1 MSFWTKFK
9 RRTRSQEKTAA
20 AAITSLADLVI
31 TEEEKTAAASNATS
45 TTVGVTDDIIE
56 DSNGRQF
63 TINEKGVWQKVR
75 SDAQV
80 ADPTGQSGKYL
91 TTDGVN
97 TSWGTI
103 DMSSKLDVGAKAA
116 DSNLLDGLDS
126 SQFLGVS
133 AKAADSNLLDGL
145 NSTQFLRSD
154 TTDTFSGTLNV
165 HGDIYLTGPATTS
178 NQNRQI
184 VFPAFDKEGTTDPSD
199 TAFIRHT
206 TNVGN
211 SSGSVLMFSS
221 QNDSNDGFYFSAN
234 GSSRAHFQ
242 CQISSS
248 NNVTSYYSDE
258 RLKTKT
264 GNIENALDKVESLDA
279 FYYVENELARELGYT
294 NEEQQVALSAQD
306 VQKVMPEVVTLA
318 PVDSIINEDGKLV
331 SKSGENYLTVD
342 YAKMVPLLVQAIK
355 ELKAEIDELKGS
367 K

>member
-97 TSWGTI
+97 TSWGTV
-103 DMSSKLDVGAKAA
+103 DL
-116 DSNLLDGLDS
+116 
-126 SQFLGVS
+126 
-133 AKAADSNLLDGL
+133 
-145 NSTQFLRSD
+145 STRLS
-154 TTDTFSGTLNV
+154 TSGGTLTGNLTISKDGATIYMGGQGGP
-165 HGDIYLTGPATTS
+165 HGI
-178 NQNRQI
+178 N
-184 VFPAFDKEGTTDPSD
+184 
-199 TAFIRHT
+199 FIDDNAETRW
-206 TNVGN
+206 
-211 SSGSVLMFSS
+211 
-221 QNDSNDGFYFSAN
+221 GFYYRTSPDTITFEHNA
-234 GSSRAHFQ
+234 SSTRFTLDTSGNLTA
-242 CQISSS
+242 SG
-248 NNVTSYYSDE
+248 NVTAYSDE
-258 RLKTKT
+258 SLKD
-264 GNIENALDKVESLDA
+264 NIEVIPNALDKVSQIRGVTYNRNDIENNPKHVGVIA
-279 FYYVENELARELGYT
+279 QEVE
-294 NEEQQVALSAQD
+294 
-306 VQKVMPEVVTLA
+306 KVLPEVVETNDEGL
-318 PVDSIINEDGKLV
+318 KTV
-331 SKSGENYLTVD
+331 SYGN
-342 YAKMVPLLVQAIK
+342 MVGLLVEAIK